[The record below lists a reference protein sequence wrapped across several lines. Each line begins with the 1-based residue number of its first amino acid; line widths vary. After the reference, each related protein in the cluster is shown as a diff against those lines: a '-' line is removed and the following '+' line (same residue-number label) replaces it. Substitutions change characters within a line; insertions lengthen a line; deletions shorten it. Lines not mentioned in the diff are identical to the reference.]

1 MKNKLF
7 LGQDAYTWLQGDDKK
22 MNVLKAVLKDKKTV
36 IVDDTEEYDSFKSSL
51 PKNVTIVKNQ
61 AEADEILKK
70 D

>member
-1 MKNKLF
+1 
-7 LGQDAYTWLQGDDKK
+7 

-36 IVDDTEEYDSFKSSL
+36 IVDETGEYDSFKSSL